1 MEGGRKGGP
10 PSGTSWGQD
19 RIMGRKR
26 TLGCLC
32 QKGSEGQTGSREWDK
47 RDSAELPLR
56 IGDCSVSSG
65 NRGVVRG
72 SVPSVRCELIGV
84 W

>member
-10 PSGTSWGQD
+10 SSRTSWGQD
-19 RIMGRKR
+19 RITGRKR

-32 QKGSEGQTGSREWDK
+32 QRGSEGQTGSREWDK
-47 RDSAELPLR
+47 RDPTELPLR

-65 NRGVVRG
+65 NGCGQGKCAFCQV
-72 SVPSVRCELIGV
+72 
-84 W
+84 